1 MRSSAISPT
10 KEQLTCR
17 GFVPLTS
24 LQSRDQTIEELG
36 TNPVIIGIMPEMLS
50 FFYRDEILIL
60 YDDVLTENIYDASNL
75 ATLKGSKYH
84 KKRNQFNQYQK
95 STTTFSLTIMD
106 KPGMRSC
113 TSWKG
118 NTAKVAQWMTSKFS

>member
-1 MRSSAISPT
+1 MVLFLSR
-10 KEQLTCR
+10 
-17 GFVPLTS
+17 S

-75 ATLKGSKYH
+75 AT
-84 KKRNQFNQYQK
+84 
-95 STTTFSLTIMD
+95 
-106 KPGMRSC
+106 
-113 TSWKG
+113 
-118 NTAKVAQWMTSKFS
+118 